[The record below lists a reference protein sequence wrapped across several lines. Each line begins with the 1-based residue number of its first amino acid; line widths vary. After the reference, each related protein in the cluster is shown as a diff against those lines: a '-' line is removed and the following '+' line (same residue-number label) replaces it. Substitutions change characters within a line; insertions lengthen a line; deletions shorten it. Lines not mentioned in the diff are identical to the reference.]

1 MPLTTVA
8 SGRVFDWSHAVG
20 RGAARG
26 TGFNYIQTMCLGKGG
41 VIYTANRGN
50 ENNFGMHVNKVQLGA
65 PGEEELIADFC
76 ESFMRRAKIPID
88 AEIIE
93 DLFVTTGVYLL
104 DRSAARPMGTRASN
118 EMCKTGNGGHSEPN

>member
-1 MPLTTVA
+1 VHWAET
-8 SGRVFDWSHAVG
+8 S
-20 RGAARG
+20 
-26 TGFNYIQTMCLGKGG
+26 
-41 VIYTANRGN
+41 
-50 ENNFGMHVNKVQLGA
+50 
-65 PGEEELIADFC
+65 EEAKNIV
-76 ESFMRRAKIPID
+76 MRRAKIPID